1 MVPGRTTA
9 SARPLPARDPSPGG
23 PETPGPETPGTE
35 TPGTETPGTEISG
48 TGTSGG
54 RSADRRTILVIAAIQ
69 VAIGLGFYAVFG
81 HVVAHMRDGVGLAA
95 GTIGLVLGTRL
106 LIQYTLL
113 LPVGALTD
121 ALGAPRAGTLAC
133 VVRAGGF
140 GLLGTADGIA
150 GLVSAAVLLGVGGAL
165 YHPAAQSLV
174 AGLSPARRPGG
185 YATYL
190 ISGHISAVIGPPAG
204 LVLLAGGGF
213 PVLAAA
219 AAAAWGVAAALFLL
233 LPPAPRAPGASAP
246 RTLTRS
252 LGEVGRDR
260 RFLRFAVAV
269 APSTLLASTTTTVV
283 PLKGFDSG
291 WATVFFCVAAAVI
304 AAVQPWCATGGRAG
318 RPRVLRAGLLLSGTG
333 YLALVPLDGSQLTG
347 GGDAAQV
354 AGLLA
359 AAVLSG
365 LGAGLLQPSIFQVVA
380 RHAPPGRVGAYL
392 GTSSFLAGMM
402 AFAGGL
408 AVGAL
413 FDAGPAGAATALTG
427 LGVLALLSA
436 VRLSRT
442 ADGAVTPSP
451 VRGPSGTSRRWA
463 RRLRRRCRRPRR

>member
-1 MVPGRTTA
+1 MVPGRTNA
-9 SARPLPARDPSPGG
+9 SARPLPARGPSPG
-23 PETPGPETPGTE
+23 PEAPA
-35 TPGTETPGTEISG
+35 
-48 TGTSGG
+48 G
-54 RSADRRTILVIAAIQ
+54 RSADRRIILVVAAIQ
-69 VAIGLGFYAVFG
+69 IAIGLGFYAVFG

-133 VVRAGGF
+133 VIRAGGF

-150 GLVSAAVLLGVGGAL
+150 GLAAAAVLLGVGGAL

-190 ISGHISAVIGPPAG
+190 ISGHVSAVIGPPAG

-219 AAAAWGVAAALFLL
+219 AAAAWGIAAALFLL
-233 LPPAPRAPGASAP
+233 LPAGPRVPGAPEP
-246 RTLTRS
+246 RTLARS
-252 LGEVGRDR
+252 LAAVGRDR
-260 RFLRFAVAV
+260 RFLRFAVVV
-269 APSTLLASTTTTVV
+269 APSTLLATATTTVV
-283 PLKGFDSG
+283 PLKGFGSG
-291 WATVFFCVAAAVI
+291 WATVFFCAAAAVI

-318 RPRVLRAGLLLSGTG
+318 SPRVVRAGLLLSGAG
-333 YLALVPLDGSQLTG
+333 YLALVPLDGTGLT
-347 GGDAAQV
+347 GGDAARV
-354 AGLLA
+354 AGLLT

-392 GTSSFLAGMM
+392 GTSSFLAGMV

-413 FDAGPAGAATALTG
+413 FDAGSAGAAAALTG
-427 LGVLALLSA
+427 LAVLALLA
-436 VRLSRT
+436 ACARPQT
-442 ADGAVTPSP
+442 TP
-451 VRGPSGTSRRWA
+451 
-463 RRLRRRCRRPRR
+463 

>member
-9 SARPLPARDPSPGG
+9 SARPLQARGPSPGAETTG
-23 PETPGPETPGTE
+23 AETTGGESSGRKTPGGDTPGK
-35 TPGTETPGTEISG
+35 
-48 TGTSGG
+48 
-54 RSADRRTILVIAAIQ
+54 RSAERRTILVIATVQI
-69 VAIGLGFYAVFG
+69 AIGLGFYAVFG

-150 GLVSAAVLLGVGGAL
+150 GLVAAAVLLGVGGAL

-190 ISGHISAVIGPPAG
+190 ISGHVSAVIGPPAG

-219 AAAAWGVAAALFLL
+219 AAAAWGIAAALFLL
-233 LPPAPRAPGASAP
+233 LPAAPRVPGASTS

-252 LGEVGRDR
+252 LGAVGRDR
-260 RFLRFAVAV
+260 RFLRFAVVV
-269 APSTLLASTTTTVV
+269 APSTLLASATTTVV
-283 PLKGFDSG
+283 PLKGFGSG

-318 RPRVLRAGLLLSGTG
+318 RPRVLRAGLFLSGAG
-333 YLALVPLDGSQLTG
+333 YLTLVPLDATELG
-347 GGDAAQV
+347 GGGHGAQV

-380 RHAPPGRVGAYL
+380 QYAPPGRVGAYL
-392 GTSSFLAGMM
+392 GTSSFLAGMV

-413 FDAGPAGAATALTG
+413 FDAGSAGAATALAG
-427 LGVLALLSA
+427 LTALALLSA
-436 VRLSRT
+436 CARPQT
-442 ADGAVTPSP
+442 TP
-451 VRGPSGTSRRWA
+451 
-463 RRLRRRCRRPRR
+463 